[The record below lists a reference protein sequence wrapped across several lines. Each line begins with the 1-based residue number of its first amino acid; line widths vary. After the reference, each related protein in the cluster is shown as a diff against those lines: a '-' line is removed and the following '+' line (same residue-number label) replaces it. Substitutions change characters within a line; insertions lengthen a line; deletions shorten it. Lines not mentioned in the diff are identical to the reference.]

1 MRHISHFSCAAFA
14 LACCVLAASPLFAQQ
29 GTPQKF
35 KFRLDWKGGGQ
46 HALFYLGKQQG
57 FYMDEGVDLEMYS
70 GTGTSDSVKQVGIGA
85 VDCALADALV
95 VVQAAEQ
102 RVPIKS
108 IAAYYQTNPIVLMS
122 PKEKPITEPRQLLSG
137 IKLGTKKGSATYQG
151 LIALLTA
158 NNIRLE
164 DIKLVDIGFGV
175 APLLVG
181 QVDAMMGFATS
192 EPVQAESKGMPIH
205 LMPISDYGVDTY
217 GLTMICNSTSME
229 RNPALMRAFLKATQ
243 RAMQATIKDPAAGIA
258 AVARDVE
265 AVDVVLEAKTLAR
278 AISFWSN
285 SETDAHGLGWQTLE
299 RWQRTIDVTRKLG
312 LIEKPLRA
320 EQLFTNAFFD
330 SAAGAK

>member
-1 MRHISHFSCAAFA
+1 MRQIRHFSCAAFA
-14 LACCVLAASPLFAQQ
+14 LACGMLVSPLFAQS
-29 GTPQKF
+29 GSPQKF
-35 KFRLDWKGGGQ
+35 KFRLDWTGGGQ

-57 FYMDEGVDLEMYS
+57 FYKDEGIDLEIYS

-108 IAAYYQTNPIVLMS
+108 IAAYYQTNPIVLIS
-122 PKEKPITEPRQLLSG
+122 PKDKPITEPRQLLGG
-137 IKLGTKKGSATYQG
+137 IKLGSKKGSATYQG

-158 NNIRLE
+158 NNMRLE

-175 APLLVG
+175 APLLVR

-192 EPVQAESKGMPIH
+192 EPVQAESKGMPVH

-217 GLTMICNSTSME
+217 GLTMVCNSTSME
-229 RNPALMRAFLKATQ
+229 RNPALVKAFLKATQ
-243 RAMQATIKDPAAGIA
+243 RAMQVTIKDPAAGIS

-278 AISFWSN
+278 AMTFWSN
-285 SETDAHGLGWQTLE
+285 RETDAHGLGWQTQE
-299 RWQRTIDVTRKLG
+299 RWQRTVDITRNLG
-312 LIEKPLRA
+312 LIEKPLRT

-330 SAAGAK
+330 SAR